1 MQASC
6 GRGARTSGARGAAVT
21 AAVTACGVALL
32 HGGHDSRQLL
42 VDRPNDL
49 VADLDERGGGAAE
62 VVGLPLSGLAQ

>member
-1 MQASC
+1 V
-6 GRGARTSGARGAAVT
+6 GAAVT
-21 AAVTACGVALL
+21 ACSGGGVALL

-62 VVGLPLSGLAQ
+62 VVGLGPRAPGFRSPIR